1 MSLTYLDGGKRA
13 YHALSRD
20 VILNEIIRRVD
31 QKGRL
36 AGEIMKED
44 IIRKIIPM
52 IMITTSIIINLT
64 MIVIN
69 RCIPFV
75 IV

>member
-44 IIRKIIPM
+44 IISK
-52 IMITTSIIINLT
+52 LGGEL
-64 MIVIN
+64 
-69 RCIPFV
+69 
-75 IV
+75 